1 MGSRERSISK
11 RLVDGVIMPVAPSAA
26 VEEGLFSYYAYSAI
40 VNFLEYTA
48 VSFPVTFA
56 DRCLDLEKPDYMPNN
71 PIDESV
77 WRTYRKDTFD
87 GAPVGLQVM
96 GRRLQEEKV
105 LGLAEAIA
113 NALQDFT
120 GNTNESVDM

>member
-1 MGSRERSISK
+1 MKANVEWII
-11 RLVDGVIMPVAPSAA
+11 VD
-26 VEEGLFSYYAYSAI
+26 
-40 VNFLEYTA
+40 
-48 VSFPVTFA
+48 
-56 DRCLDLEKPDYMPNN
+56 
-71 PIDESV
+71 
-77 WRTYRKDTFD
+77 RKDTFD

>member
-1 MGSRERSISK
+1 
-11 RLVDGVIMPVAPSAA
+11 
-26 VEEGLFSYYAYSAI
+26 
-40 VNFLEYTA
+40 
-48 VSFPVTFA
+48 
-56 DRCLDLEKPDYMPNN
+56 
-71 PIDESV
+71 
-77 WRTYRKDTFD
+77 
-87 GAPVGLQVM
+87 M

>member
-1 MGSRERSISK
+1 MKANVEWII
-11 RLVDGVIMPVAPSAA
+11 VD
-26 VEEGLFSYYAYSAI
+26 
-40 VNFLEYTA
+40 
-48 VSFPVTFA
+48 
-56 DRCLDLEKPDYMPNN
+56 
-71 PIDESV
+71 
-77 WRTYRKDTFD
+77 RKDTFD

-120 GNTNESVDM
+120 GKDQARTQMNR